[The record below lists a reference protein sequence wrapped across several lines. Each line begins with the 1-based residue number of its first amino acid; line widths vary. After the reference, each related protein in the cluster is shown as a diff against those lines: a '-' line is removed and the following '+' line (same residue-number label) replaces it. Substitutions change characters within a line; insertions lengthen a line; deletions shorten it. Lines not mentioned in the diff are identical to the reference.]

1 MRLRGCIISIHFSV
15 TTGGQSLELVV
26 VEKTDMA
33 LGGKEGHL
41 REGQSEISENTN
53 YVRKKH
59 TIISSK

>member
-26 VEKTDMA
+26 VVEKTDMA
-33 LGGKEGHL
+33 LVGKEGHL

-53 YVRKKH
+53 YVRKKAYYNL
-59 TIISSK
+59 